1 MLFSALLLVTAFA
14 PGFWLFAALLVP
26 IGIFGLTVNVTANS
40 SVQMATDP
48 EMRGRV
54 MALFMMVFTGG
65 TPLGAPLLG
74 WITDTYGARIGMAAG
89 GAISLAASLA
99 IAVVL
104 ARVGNLRVHLSRR
117 GVTFVPALPPRREL
131 VKVA

>member
-1 MLFSALLLVTAFA
+1 MTAFA

-26 IGIFGLTVNVTANS
+26 IGMFGLTVNVTANA

-65 TPLGAPLLG
+65 TPIGAPVVG
-74 WITDTYGARIGMAAG
+74 WVTDTYGARIGMAAG
-89 GAISLAASLA
+89 GLVSLAAA
-99 IAVVL
+99 ATIAVVL
-104 ARVGNLRVHLSRR
+104 SRVGNLRLSVSRN
-117 GVTFVPALPPRREL
+117 GVTFVPVPRSREL
-131 VKVA
+131 VTAA